1 MFFIEC
7 LLADF
12 QKEASSTKTDK
23 LDPEGA
29 NYDLGV

>member
-7 LLADF
+7 FLADF
-12 QKEASSTKTDK
+12 QKKAHSKMTDK

-29 NYDLGV
+29 MP